1 MKYLSTIMSRNPTFV
16 AQIDKSNRA
25 YEQIKPTHTKY
36 RETKIAVQAI
46 PGRRS
51 TIHPTHMACR
61 CKPGRSRDKHTRHTC
76 TKSTHCTRSESPE
89 HISLSR
95 IKCDSR
101 AFPFDF
107 LITQRQEERVA
118 AKDYK
123 QTLTFPQG
131 EGQKSRKDVKRMP
144 FGNNKRD
151 GPGMRERVTEPS
163 S

>member
-1 MKYLSTIMSRNPTFV
+1 MNKLSRLIPN
-16 AQIDKSNRA
+16 INRLR
-25 YEQIKPTHTKY
+25 T
-36 RETKIAVQAI
+36 AVQAI
-46 PGRRS
+46 PGQPS
-51 TIHPTHMACR
+51 TIHHPTHMARR
-61 CKPGRSRDKHTRHTC
+61 CGPGRSRGKHTRHTC

-101 AFPFDF
+101 SFPFDF
-107 LITQRQEERVA
+107 LITQRHEERVA

-131 EGQKSRKDVKRMP
+131 ERQRSRKDVKRMP
-144 FGNNKRD
+144 FGNSKKD
-151 GPGMRERVTEPS
+151 GPGIRERVTEPS

>member
-1 MKYLSTIMSRNPTFV
+1 M
-16 AQIDKSNRA
+16 
-25 YEQIKPTHTKY
+25 
-36 RETKIAVQAI
+36 QAI
-46 PGRRS
+46 PGCRN

-61 CKPGRSRDKHTRHTC
+61 CGSGRSRGKHPRHTC
-76 TKSTHCTRSESPE
+76 THCTRSESPE

-107 LITQRQEERVA
+107 LITQRQEQRVA
-118 AKDYK
+118 AKGYK

-131 EGQKSRKDVKRMP
+131 EGQRSRKDVKRMP
-144 FGNNKRD
+144 FGNNKKD
-151 GPGMRERVTEPS
+151 GPGIRERVTEPS